1 MPDPVFEKN
10 KFFETKILNFETKR
24 LDRKYFKILSIR
36 VNKEGDT
43 QGFRVQRYEFKR
55 VKTIVVP
62 IDDGIDKKLKKQEV
76 YELQSTN
83 ENPIYYKYN
92 YMHWKNN
99 FSHGSDRILNDDELT
114 KSIDR

>member
-1 MPDPVFEKN
+1 MPEPVFEKN

-24 LDRKYFKILSIR
+24 LERQYFKILSIR

-62 IDDGIDKKLKKQEV
+62 IDDGIYKKLKIQDV
-76 YELQSTN
+76 YELQQTY
-83 ENPIYYKYN
+83 ETPIYFKYN
-92 YMHWKNN
+92 YMHWKCNYL
-99 FSHGSDRILNDDELT
+99 HGSDRILNDDELT
-114 KSIDR
+114 KYMER